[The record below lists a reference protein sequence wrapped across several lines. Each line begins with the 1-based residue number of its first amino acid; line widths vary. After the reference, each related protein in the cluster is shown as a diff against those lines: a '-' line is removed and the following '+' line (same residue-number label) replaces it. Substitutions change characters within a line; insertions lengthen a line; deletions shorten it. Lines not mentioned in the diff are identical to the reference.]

1 MQQLQHLKK
10 LTGRY
15 CFQMAML
22 LCAGKLAAFQGIC
35 CVVFSVFP
43 VVSNCIRGLDSE
55 LLGGVSHVSHWDWP
69 QVRIFRVWKHLV
81 SVLVDAVQFY
91 GCVVTLHQYKC
102 CIHRHPFELVG
113 CTEQRTWFVA
123 AWKTQEIIC

>member
-1 MQQLQHLKK
+1 
-10 LTGRY
+10 
-15 CFQMAML
+15 MAML

-35 CVVFSVFP
+35 CVIFSVFP

-81 SVLVDAVQFY
+81 SVLVDAVEFCGKCAS
-91 GCVVTLHQYKC
+91 GCSSILWMC
-102 CIHRHPFELVG
+102 CYITSV
-113 CTEQRTWFVA
+113 
-123 AWKTQEIIC
+123 